1 MLVNCFVEKK
11 KITVLH
17 LRAETNRC
25 LAFLIQKCHGMNNL
39 LSNHLN
45 KLITEGFI
53 VELNEYE
60 RTE

>member
-1 MLVNCFVEKK
+1 MLVACFVEKK

-25 LAFLIQKCHGMNNL
+25 LAFLLRKCHGMNNL
-39 LSNHLN
+39 LLNHLE

-53 VELNEYE
+53 VKPDEYE
-60 RTE
+60 